1 MKTNTLNNN
10 IIVRGYTG
18 SLSLMQTDSSF
29 NAGLFPLFENNG
41 KDLTIVILSFNRVSL
56 TLRLLNSILRCMPG
70 YEGRIL
76 IADNGSAPEQLTLL
90 EEKIS
95 GMKTLEI
102 DLVKYG
108 ENRGVAR
115 GRNDAMAYVK
125 TDWVLSLDNDIYLI
139 ENPLHAIAKAISML
153 GAFYINVPLLKPDGQ
168 TIDAYGGDLWI
179 EPYGN
184 MYHISG
190 SSSYQ
195 QISKNAFPQKLPF
208 LSTFV
213 YGGASVFYKDHF
225 LKFGGYDTNMFIG
238 FEDTE
243 LSLRLYKEGIKVG
256 NAADFCFVHAHDTP
270 VDEQDIT
277 AEKIRFSSEAIK
289 NSGEYFQQKHGFI
302 VWQEGIDEWI
312 KTRFKE
318 LQIDQA
324 KKISSADTIMAEVT
338 GLTPQLAHQ
347 ADALQFAEL
356 EIMKRE
362 VQRLQHKIEAMESS
376 KFWTLR
382 KSWFNIRKKLRIS
395 NDGYSILD
403 KRAYQK
409 NKRSSPVKNVNSYP
423 YQYDKL
429 LKDLPALEQSPEAV
443 LIFIPFMVVGGAET
457 AILQVIK
464 GLTKNKVPVSIIAT
478 DRSYPEM
485 GDTSKEFAAVCQDI
499 YFLEDYTNLWG
510 DPDQWKHWKKLT
522 CEIIKSRGI
531 RHLLIS
537 NSSFAYSI
545 LQELKTDFPF
555 LQVINPVYSTVGH
568 MIDNIKQE
576 QYIDLTIVENP
587 KVEDYLVTMCQRP
600 ASKVLRIENGVDT
613 NLFKRPAA
621 RASQLNNFTIPGG
634 KKIVTFLGRLSDE
647 KGPDIFVDIAARL
660 KTQSHIHFLVAGGG
674 PMAATIIAQIDKYG
688 LQDNIT
694 FIGYANAIDVLSVT
708 DMLVVP
714 SRMDGRPNVVL
725 ESLSMGVP
733 VICSDAGGLPWLIS
747 ENAGTGFCLN
757 LNSLA
762 SFEKAILQLC
772 NDENRYKKFAEA
784 SRKFAEEKLDVRL
797 MQKAYHKLLQ
807 IRTDKTEVIV

>member
-1 MKTNTLNNN
+1 MQSNN
-10 IIVRGYTG
+10 
-18 SLSLMQTDSSF
+18 SF
-29 NAGLFPLFENNG
+29 HSDLFPRFENNG
-41 KDLTIVILSFNRVSL
+41 QDLTIVILSFNRVSL
-56 TLRLLNSILRCMPG
+56 TVRLLNSILRCMPG
-70 YEGRIL
+70 YKGRIL
-76 IADNGSAPEQLTLL
+76 IADNGSAPEQLALL
-90 EEKIS
+90 EQKIT
-95 GMKTLEI
+95 GMKALQI

-108 ENRGVAR
+108 ENKGVAR
-115 GRNDAMAYVK
+115 GRNDAMTYVE
-125 TDWVLSLDNDIYLI
+125 TNWVLSLDNDIYLV
-139 ENPLHAIAKAISML
+139 ENPLNAITKAIRML

-168 TIDAYGGDLWI
+168 TVDAYGGDLWI

-184 MYHISG
+184 KYHISG

-195 QISKNAFPQKLPF
+195 QISKTAFPQKLPF

-243 LSLRLYKEGIKVG
+243 LSLRLYKEGVKVG
-256 NAADFCFVHAHDTP
+256 NVADFCFVHAHDTP
-270 VDEQDIT
+270 VNEQDIN

-289 NSGEYFQQKHGFI
+289 KSGEYFQQKHGFI

-318 LQIDQA
+318 LQINQG
-324 KKISSADTIMAEVT
+324 KSGKSANTEMEEVT
-338 GLTPQLAHQ
+338 DLKPQLSQQ
-347 ADALQFAEL
+347 ADGLQFVEL

-362 VQRLQHKIEAMESS
+362 IQRLQDKIKDMESS
-376 KFWTLR
+376 KFWALR
-382 KSWFNIRKKLRIS
+382 KSWFTIRKKLRIA
-395 NDGYSILD
+395 NDDYSILD
-403 KRAYQK
+403 KRAFQK
-409 NKRSSPVKNVNSYP
+409 NKRSSPLKNINSHP

-429 LKDLPALEQSPEAV
+429 LKTITVDKEAAGSV

-464 GLTKNKVPVSIIAT
+464 GLVKKNVHVSIIAT

-485 GDTSKEFAAVCQDI
+485 GDTSKEFAAVCPDY
-499 YFLEDYTNLWG
+499 YFLEDYSDLWN
-510 DPDQWKHWKKLT
+510 DHDQWKHWKKLT
-522 CEIIKSRGI
+522 CEIIKSRGVNHI
-531 RHLLIS
+531 LIS
-537 NSSFAYSI
+537 NSSFAYTI
-545 LQELKTDFPF
+545 LNELKADFPF

-576 QYIDLTIVENP
+576 KYIDLTIVENP

-613 NLFKRPAA
+613 ALFQKTTGKPG
-621 RASQLNNFTIPGG
+621 QLNNFVIPSG

-660 KTQSHIHFLVAGGG
+660 KVHSHIHFLIAGGG
-674 PMAATIIAQIDKYG
+674 PMAAVIIAQIDKYN
-688 LQDNIT
+688 LHDNVT
-694 FIGYANAIDVLSVT
+694 YIGYANAIDVLSVT
-708 DMLVVP
+708 DLLVVP

-733 VICSDAGGLPWLIS
+733 VICSDAGGLPWLVS
-747 ENAGTGFCLN
+747 ENTGTGFCLN

-762 SFEKAILQLC
+762 SFEEAILQLC
-772 NDENRYKKFAEA
+772 TNEERYRQFSAA
-784 SRKFAEEKLDVRL
+784 SRKFAEEKLDVRF
-797 MQKAYHKLLQ
+797 MQKAYYQVLEKSGADVNK
-807 IRTDKTEVIV
+807 IKTIYK

>member
-1 MKTNTLNNN
+1 
-10 IIVRGYTG
+10 
-18 SLSLMQTDSSF
+18 MQTDPSL
-29 NAGLFPLFENNG
+29 NTDLFPRFDHNG
-41 KDLTIVILSFNRVSL
+41 KDLTIVILSFNRVAL

-76 IADNGSAPEQLTLL
+76 IADNGSATEQLTLL
-90 EEKIS
+90 EEKIA
-95 GMKTLEI
+95 GMKALRI
-102 DLVKYG
+102 DLIKYG
-108 ENRGVAR
+108 ENRGVAK

-139 ENPLHAIAKAISML
+139 ENPLNAIAKAIRML

-168 TIDAYGGDLWI
+168 TVDAYGGDLWI

-184 MYHISG
+184 RYHISG

-243 LSLRLYKEGIKVG
+243 LSLRLYKEGVKVG

-270 VDEQDIT
+270 VNQQDAD

-318 LQIDQA
+318 LQLNQGENGQPDNTDI
-324 KKISSADTIMAEVT
+324 AE
-338 GLTPQLAHQ
+338 LTDLKPRFTQEANG
-347 ADALQFAEL
+347 AQFAEL

-362 VQRLQHKIEAMESS
+362 VQRLQDKIEAMESS

-382 KSWFNIRKKLRIS
+382 KSWFNLRKKLRIA

-409 NKRSSPVKNVNSYP
+409 NKRSLSVKDLNSYP

-429 LKDLPALEQSPEAV
+429 MKDIKVNSQSADAV

-457 AILQVIK
+457 AILHVIK
-464 GLTKNKVPVSIIAT
+464 GFIKNNIPVSIIAT

-485 GDTSKEFAAVCQDI
+485 GDTSREFAAVCPDY
-499 YFLEDYTNLWG
+499 YFLEDYTDLWN
-510 DPDQWKHWKKLT
+510 DPDQWKHWKNLT
-522 CEIIKSRGI
+522 YEIIKSRGI
-531 RHLLIS
+531 NNILIS

-545 LQELKTDFPF
+545 LKELKTDFPF

-576 QYIDLTIVENP
+576 KYIDLTIVENP

-600 ASKVLRIENGVDT
+600 ATKVLRIENGVDT
-613 NLFKRPAA
+613 AMFKKIPG
-621 RASQLNNFTIPGG
+621 RADQLNNFTIPAG

-647 KGPDIFVDIAARL
+647 KGPDIFVEIAARL
-660 KTQSHIHFLVAGGG
+660 KEQSHIHFLIAGGG

-688 LQDNIT
+688 LQDNVT
-694 FIGYANAIDVLSVT
+694 YIGYANAFDVLSVT
-708 DMLVVP
+708 DLLVVP

-733 VICSDAGGLPWLIS
+733 VICSDAGGLPWLVS
-747 ENAGTGFCLN
+747 ENLHTGFCLN

-772 NDENRYKKFAEA
+772 NDEEQYRKFSVA
-784 SRKFAEEKLDVRL
+784 SRKFAEEKLDVSL
-797 MQKAYHKLLQ
+797 MQKAYHKVLEK
-807 IRTDKTEVIV
+807 RERMDKTGTLV